1 MNRFS
6 HFFNDKNKKAF
17 IPFFTIG
24 DPNLEDS
31 YKIVSAS
38 IKAGA
43 DAVELGFPFSDP
55 IADGPTNQRS
65 MERAL
70 KAGATF
76 EKCNQ
81 FLKKLRSEFPDIPI
95 GLLLYYNLL
104 FQQGDAGYHQLS
116 KGGVDCIV
124 SADLPIEEADQNI
137 KSLDEYNIGSV
148 QMIAPNTPDKRAL
161 ELFAKSNSYTYVL
174 SGFGVTGAKSEVAQ
188 ATIERV
194 EHIKSLS
201 DKPIVVGFGISK
213 PEHARVIWDAGA
225 NGVIVG
231 SYFTS
236 IIEENI
242 DSIQTAINYICD
254 FINQVNL
261 LKR

>member
-6 HFFNDKNKKAF
+6 NFFNDKNKKAF

-81 FLKKLRSEFPDIPI
+81 CCE
-95 GLLLYYNLL
+95 
-104 FQQGDAGYHQLS
+104 
-116 KGGVDCIV
+116 
-124 SADLPIEEADQNI
+124 
-137 KSLDEYNIGSV
+137 
-148 QMIAPNTPDKRAL
+148 
-161 ELFAKSNSYTYVL
+161 
-174 SGFGVTGAKSEVAQ
+174 
-188 ATIERV
+188 
-194 EHIKSLS
+194 
-201 DKPIVVGFGISK
+201 
-213 PEHARVIWDAGA
+213 
-225 NGVIVG
+225 
-231 SYFTS
+231 
-236 IIEENI
+236 
-242 DSIQTAINYICD
+242 
-254 FINQVNL
+254 
-261 LKR
+261 